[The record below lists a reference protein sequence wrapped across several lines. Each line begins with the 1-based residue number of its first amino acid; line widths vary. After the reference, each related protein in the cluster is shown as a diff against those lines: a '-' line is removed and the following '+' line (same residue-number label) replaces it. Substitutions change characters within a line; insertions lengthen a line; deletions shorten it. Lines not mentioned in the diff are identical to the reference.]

1 LLPLV
6 SEKRSFKKRE
16 VPIVLNVTVEKFAET
31 AILHCVGRIV
41 RGDETDLL
49 CAAVGQHGRSI
60 ILDLEK
66 TDALDAAGVGALIS
80 LHAAGVYLRL
90 INPSKAIREVL
101 RLTHLDSIFEI
112 SGAPLS
118 TDHKETD
125 QKEYEQDSDPHHA
138 SPPFSSPVVAS
149 AT

>member
-1 LLPLV
+1 M
-6 SEKRSFKKRE
+6 
-16 VPIVLNVTVEKFAET
+16 LNVSVEKFPET
-31 AILHCVGRIV
+31 VILRCVGRIV
-41 RGDETDLL
+41 RGDETALL

-66 TDALDAAGVGALIS
+66 TDAIDAAGVGALIS

-90 INPSKAIREVL
+90 INPSKAICEVF

-118 TDHKETD
+118 TDHNETD
-125 QKEYEQDSDPHHA
+125 RKEYEQDSNPHPA
-138 SPPFSSPVVAS
+138 SPPFSSSVVATS
-149 AT
+149 T